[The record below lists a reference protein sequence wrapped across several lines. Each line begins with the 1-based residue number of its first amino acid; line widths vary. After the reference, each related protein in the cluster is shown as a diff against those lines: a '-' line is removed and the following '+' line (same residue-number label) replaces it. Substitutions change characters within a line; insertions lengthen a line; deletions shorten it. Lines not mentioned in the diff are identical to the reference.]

1 VHTTRCSSGLAV
13 LALALVLASWLF
25 DDLLLLSL
33 AAGLLV
39 FLLFRFVLFFRGLR
53 VAGDTLAVHRET
65 DKTIVRQGRTV
76 AVTTVVH
83 TQIPG
88 RMTAHVTDLVPMGAS
103 VTTGETHAGIH
114 DEITLSYEIA
124 VLETGAIRFGGLDL
138 SLEDAFFRTT
148 IPCRAARF
156 RDPVMHVEP
165 FSFFALSESARLEG
179 ETEHER
185 PYLLPGYG
193 IRSFRAY
200 LAGDDPRHIDWK
212 LSAKH
217 DRLFVREY
225 TGIAGSPPLIVLDVP
240 DRSALPGTADALKG
254 AVSGLVEQAAGRHG
268 AGNLLVISGA
278 NVIRYL
284 PFGRQT
290 APVRALLTSIT
301 PGERLVHLYRS
312 IDAATARSLARRIDE
327 VPAADPR
334 DRGFLSGLST
344 IYQTFPASMK
354 PTTFETQVAR
364 VFHTLPTTDV
374 YLFSGFSGDQSHI
387 GKLILPARKRGM
399 LVHARTTAASATPDV
414 RRLITRYGA
423 TDFEVI

>member
-1 VHTTRCSSGLAV
+1 MHTTRCSSGLAV

-53 VAGDTLAVHRET
+53 IAGDALAVHRET

-76 AVTTVVH
+76 AVTTVVR
-83 TQIPG
+83 TRIPV
-88 RMTAHVTDLVPMGAS
+88 RMVAQVKDLVPVGAS
-103 VTTGETHAGIH
+103 VTTGETQGRIR
-114 DEITLSYEIA
+114 DEITLSYEITL
-124 VLETGAIRFGGLDL
+124 LETGAVRFGGV
-138 SLEDAFFRTT
+138 SLTLKDAFFRTA

-156 RDPVMHVEP
+156 RGPVMHVEP
-165 FSFFALSESARLEG
+165 FSLFALSESARLEG

-200 LAGDDPRHIDWK
+200 ITGDDPRHIDWK

-225 TGIAGSPPLIVLDVP
+225 TGIAGSPPLIVLDMP
-240 DRSALPGTADALKG
+240 DPSAPHGTGDALKG
-254 AVSGLVEQAAGRHG
+254 AVSGLVEQAAARHG
-268 AGNLLVISGA
+268 AGHLLVISGA

-290 APVRALLTSIT
+290 APVRALLTSLT

-312 IDAATARSLARRIDE
+312 MDAATARSLARRIDG
-327 VPAADPR
+327 VPAAGPR
-334 DRGFLSGLST
+334 DREFLSGLT
-344 IYQTFPASMK
+344 GIYQTFPASMK
-354 PTTFETQVAR
+354 PTTFEAQVAR
-364 VFHTLPTTDV
+364 VFHALPTTDL

-387 GKLILPARKRGM
+387 RKLILPARKRGM
-399 LVHARTTAASATPDV
+399 LVHARTTAASATRTCDV
-414 RRLITRYGA
+414 RSPGTARPISR
-423 TDFEVI
+423 

>member
-1 VHTTRCSSGLAV
+1 MHTTRCSSGLAV

-53 VAGDTLAVHRET
+53 IAGDTLAVHRET

-76 AVTTVVH
+76 AVTTVVR
-83 TQIPG
+83 TRIPA
-88 RMTAHVTDLVPMGAS
+88 RMVAQVKDLVPMGAS
-103 VTTGETHAGIH
+103 VMTGETYARIR
-114 DEITLSYEIA
+114 DEITLQYEIA
-124 VLETGAIRFGGLDL
+124 LLATGAVRFGGVELA
-138 SLEDAFFRTT
+138 LEDAFFRSI

-156 RDPVMHVEP
+156 RGPVLHVEP
-165 FSFFALSESARLEG
+165 FSLFAMTESARLEG
-179 ETEHER
+179 ETEQER

-200 LAGDDPRHIDWK
+200 IPGDDPRHIDWK

-217 DRLFVREY
+217 ERLFVREY
-225 TGIAGSPPLIVLDVP
+225 TGIAGSPPLIVLDMP
-240 DRSALPGTADALKG
+240 DASALPGTGDALKG

-268 AGNLLVISGA
+268 AGHLLVISGA

-290 APVRALLTSIT
+290 APVRALLNSTS
-301 PGERLVHLYRS
+301 PAERLVHLYRS
-312 IDAATARSLARRIDE
+312 MDAATARSLARRIDE

-334 DRGFLSGLST
+334 EREFLSGLT
-344 IYQTFPASMK
+344 GIYHAFPASMK

-387 GKLILPARKRGM
+387 RKLILPARKRGM

-414 RRLITRYGA
+414 RRIITRYGA
-423 TDFEVI
+423 TDIEVI